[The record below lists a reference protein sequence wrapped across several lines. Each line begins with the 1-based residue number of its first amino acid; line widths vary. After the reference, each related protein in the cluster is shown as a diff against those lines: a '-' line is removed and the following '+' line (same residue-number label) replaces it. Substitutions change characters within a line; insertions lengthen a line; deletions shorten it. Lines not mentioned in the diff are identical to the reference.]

1 MNSLNY
7 KNEVKKFINNETR
20 KLLNKVNINLEDN
33 LIEMGISSIQIMKIS
48 SSLRKFGINITFAKL
63 ISNPTIEKWN
73 ALIDNSKIK
82 ETKKFEKS
90 IKKEVS
96 EDSFELTDV
105 QQAYWVGREDDQ
117 PLGGVSCH
125 AYLEF
130 DGEDI
135 NPNKLEKSWN
145 TIQNYHP
152 MLRAKFLGNGRQII
166 MNKPYSE
173 NIDVYNLTSYSEKDI
188 EIELNKIREK
198 ISHRKLDVKNGQVA
212 GLGISILPNNKSRVH
227 IDIDLLVADVMS
239 MSILIEDLA
248 KAYNGEAFIDKENI
262 TFKDYIFSKNESI
275 KSSEDKAFWSEK
287 IKTFEEE
294 IRLPFTKKPELIHN
308 PKFKRRS
315 RVIEKDIWE
324 KIKDKAA
331 FYKQTPSMVLLT
343 CFLLVL
349 ERWCK
354 QDQIL
359 INIPLFNRN
368 YDENYTKN
376 MVADFTNLLLLEFN
390 RKDSNTFLQSIET
403 IKKTFIENV
412 NHSGYS
418 GVLVQRDMFKLK
430 GESYLAAPVVF
441 ACNIDTP
448 LETKDSQKAFGKLNY
463 MISQTPQVWLDFQSY
478 INDEGLILAWDCVEE
493 IFPKN
498 LMNDMFNSLID
509 LIYLLEKENNWDIDI
524 DVLTKNQ
531 IDQRKEEVESILPL
545 EYPNKLIYSEFL
557 KMVIEQPNQIA
568 LIDGIE
574 NNTLTYLQL
583 YNKALKIATGIVN
596 NGVEKGDCIGIILK
610 RGASQIEGIMGILF
624 AGATYIP
631 IGHNQPKSRREKI
644 YEQVGIKMILTDK
657 EVEEENDLNNDRV
670 NITYIDNDVK
680 GELLTKPIDIQPNSS
695 AYIIMTSGSTGMP
708 KGVEI
713 THRSAINT
721 IDDINNKYKI
731 SGNDTILCVS
741 AIDFDL
747 SVYDIFGL
755 LSVGGKLVLLND
767 TNFKNPQIWLYLI
780 DKYNVTIWDS
790 VPILFDMLVTMAE
803 SYNKK
808 LPIKVVMLS
817 GDWIGLNLS
826 ERFYEISN
834 NSVVVAMGGGTEAS
848 IWSNFLNVP
857 RKIPKEW
864 VSIPYGKPL
873 KNQVY
878 KVVDEK
884 GRICPNWVSG
894 ELCIGGVGISVGY
907 KGDEKLTKRKF
918 VNDGNLTWYK
928 TGDLGRIW
936 DDGTIEFL
944 GRIDN
949 QVKIKGYR
957 IEIGEIESLLL
968 EIDGINNCKVI
979 TNSKRNALYAF
990 IIDNKEIIIDENKI
1004 KNILTSKLPSYM
1016 VPDNIV
1022 FIDEFPLNKNH
1033 KVDTKALTDLVNKQK
1048 ASKKQSK
1055 QLSYLE
1061 VKLLNVFKEV
1071 FKNENYNVS
1080 SNFFEM
1086 GGDSLIAV
1094 KLLTLVNKKLGYE
1107 LKISDI
1113 FNNVTVEKL
1122 VKLISKNDE
1131 NNVTTNIEKQDVEK
1145 AKDKSY
1151 HRLTDIQHA
1160 YWVSRKGYFNSNKQP
1175 SNCYF
1180 EIQSENLDTKKLSE
1194 VINTLIK
1201 EHKMLRAYITEDG
1214 TKQMILD
1221 KAYYDIE
1228 KNDIS
1233 NLGFKNKEE
1242 YLKDK
1247 RKSLLSDIKD
1257 VSKWPSFTIEI
1268 TRISTEKSIIHICFD
1283 NIFLDALSVGFI
1295 LNRISEL
1302 YVDKRS
1308 VNKLKRN
1315 ISTFDSLEKNENDKN
1330 YWKDKLKYI
1339 YSSPN
1344 ISKIYNDKNS
1354 FEFKRLYHLFNIDD
1368 YKKLKRISS
1377 YYNLTISNIILS
1389 AFSEVLHIWS
1399 NSDEYTINIT
1409 TIENTLEKYSF
1420 MGDVG
1425 DYTST
1430 FLNSI
1435 SYEKELSFYDRTKQ
1449 IQESMLE
1456 NMEHLSYSGVDVIR
1470 DLNKKYKNMSM
1481 PVVYTSTIGV
1491 INNIDTKGIGEVVY
1505 SITQTPNVYLDCQ
1518 VSFIEGSLML
1528 NWDYLSSAFDKEDIE
1543 SKFKI
1548 FINLINLIIDGKMK
1562 DKKDTYE
1569 LLKVDEAFEEGAI

>member
-1 MNSLNY
+1 MDGLDY
-7 KNEVKKFINNETR
+7 KNEAKEFINIEAS
-20 KLLNKVNINLEDN
+20 KLLNKRSIRLEEN
-33 LIEMGISSIQIMKIS
+33 LIEMGISSIQVMKIS
-48 SSLRKFGINITFAKL
+48 SGLRKFGITIPFAKL

-73 ALIDNSKIK
+73 ILIDNSKFKEIK
-82 ETKKFEKS
+82 KSHKS
-90 IKKEVS
+90 IRKEDD
-96 EDSFELTDV
+96 EDSFALTDV

-130 DGEDI
+130 DGE
-135 NPNKLEKSWN
+135 NVSPNKLEKAWN
-145 TIQNYHP
+145 TVQSYHP
-152 MLRAKFLGNGRQII
+152 MLRAKFLGSGRQII

-173 NIDVYNLTSYSEKDI
+173 NIDIYNLTSFSEKDV
-188 EIELNKIREK
+188 ETELDKIREK
-198 ISHRKLDVKNGQVA
+198 ISHRKLDVESGQVA
-212 GLGISILPNNKSRVH
+212 GLAISILPNNKSRVH

-248 KAYNGEAFIDKENI
+248 KAYNGEEFIYKEDN
-262 TFKDYIFSKNESI
+262 TFKDCILSKNEGI
-275 KSSEDKAFWSEK
+275 KGSEDKAFWSEK

-294 IRLPFTKKPELIHN
+294 IRLPFTKKPELVHN
-308 PKFKRRS
+308 PRFKRRS
-315 RVIEKDIWE
+315 KIIEKNIWE

-331 FYKQTPSMVLLT
+331 FHNQTPSMVLLA
-343 CFLLVL
+343 CFLIIL

-354 QDQIL
+354 QEQLL

-368 YDENYTKN
+368 CDEDCTKN
-376 MVADFTNLLLLEFN
+376 MVADFTNLLLLEFKK
-390 RKDSNTFLQSIET
+390 KDCNTFLQVIEA

-412 NHSGYS
+412 NHSDYS

-448 LETKDSQKAFGKLNY
+448 LETKNSKKAFGKLNY

-498 LMNDMFNSLID
+498 LIDDMFSSLVD
-509 LIYLLEKENNWDIDI
+509 LIYLLEKENNWDINI
-524 DVLTKNQ
+524 DVLPTNQ
-531 IDQRKEEVESILPL
+531 KEQRKEDVNSILPL
-545 EYPNKLIYSEFL
+545 KYPEKLLYSGFIKKATED
-557 KMVIEQPNQIA
+557 PNQIA

-574 NNTLTYLQL
+574 DNTLTYSQL
-583 YNKALKIATGIVN
+583 YNKSLEVATNLIN
-596 NGVEKGDCIGIILK
+596 SGVKKGDCIGIILK
-610 RGASQIEGIMGILF
+610 RGVSQIEGIMGILF

-631 IGHNQPKSRREKI
+631 IGYNQPKSRREKI
-644 YEQVGIKMILTDK
+644 YEQVGIKIVLTDK
-657 EVEEENDLNNDRV
+657 EVEKENDLNTDRV
-670 NITYIDNDVK
+670 KVIYIDNDVK
-680 GELLTKPIDIQPNSS
+680 GDILNKPIDICPNSS

-713 THRSAINT
+713 THRSAVNT
-721 IDDINNKYKI
+721 IDDINNKYDI
-731 SGNDTILCVS
+731 SKKDSILCVS

-755 LSVGGKLVLLND
+755 LSVGGKLVVLD
-767 TNFKNPQIWLYLI
+767 DDNFKNPQIWLSLI
-780 DKYNVTIWDS
+780 NKYNVTIWDS

-803 SYNKK
+803 SYNKEI
-808 LPIKVVMLS
+808 PIKIAMLS
-817 GDWIGLNLS
+817 GDWIGLNLPK
-826 ERFYEISN
+826 RFYEISDK
-834 NSVVVAMGGGTEAS
+834 SVVVAMGGGTEAS
-848 IWSNFLNVP
+848 IWSNFLNIP
-857 RKIPKEW
+857 RKIPKGW

-873 KNQVY
+873 ENQVY

-884 GRICPNWVSG
+884 ERICPNWVSG

-907 KGDEKLTKRKF
+907 KGDEQLTKRKF

-968 EIDGINNCKVI
+968 EIDGVNNCKVI
-979 TNSKRNALYAF
+979 TNNKKNALYAF
-990 IIDNKEIIIDENKI
+990 IINNKEILIDENII
-1004 KNILTSKLPSYM
+1004 KDILTSKLPSYM

-1022 FIDEFPLNKNH
+1022 FIDKFPLNKNH
-1033 KVDTKALTDLVNKQK
+1033 KVDPKALMDLVNKQK
-1048 ASKKQSK
+1048 INNKQSK
-1055 QLSYLE
+1055 KLSSLE
-1061 VKLLNVFKEV
+1061 VEILDIFKAV
-1071 FKNENYNVS
+1071 FKNEKYSIN

-1094 KLLTLVNKKLGYE
+1094 KMLTLIKSKLGYE

-1122 VKLISKNDE
+1122 ANIIYKNNQNKKV
-1131 NNVTTNIEKQDVEK
+1131 NNVKKQNLYK
-1145 AKDKSY
+1145 SKDKNY
-1151 HRLTDIQHA
+1151 YKLTDIQHA
-1160 YWVSRKGYFNSNKQP
+1160 YWVSRKGYFNSEKQP

-1180 EIQSENLDTKKLSE
+1180 EIESRSLDMKKLSKI
-1194 VINTLIK
+1194 INMLIK
-1201 EHKMLRAYITEDG
+1201 EHKMLRAYTTEDG

-1221 KAYYDIE
+1221 KVYYDIVE
-1228 KNDIS
+1228 KDIS
-1233 NLGFKNKEE
+1233 SFDFKNKEN
-1242 YLKDK
+1242 YLKYK
-1247 RKSLLSDIKD
+1247 RKELLSEIKD
-1257 VSKWPSFTIEI
+1257 VSKWPSFTIEV
-1268 TRISTEKSIIHICFD
+1268 TKISFEKSIIHICFD

-1295 LNRISEL
+1295 LNRINEL
-1302 YVDKRS
+1302 YVNINS
-1308 VNKLKRN
+1308 VNKFKRN
-1315 ISTFDSLEKNENDKN
+1315 ISMIDSLEKHDKDKS
-1330 YWKDKLKYI
+1330 YWKEKLKYI
-1339 YSSPN
+1339 YDSPN
-1344 ISKIYNDKNS
+1344 IAKMSNDKNS
-1354 FEFKRLYHLFNIDD
+1354 FEFKRLYHLFDISD
-1368 YKKLKRISS
+1368 YNRLKRMSS
-1377 YYNLTISNIILS
+1377 DYNLTISNIILS
-1389 AFSEVLHIWS
+1389 AFSEILHIWS
-1399 NSDEYTINIT
+1399 KDDNYTINIT
-1409 TIENTLEKYSF
+1409 TIENTLERYDF
-1420 MGDVG
+1420 MGEIG

-1435 SYEKELSFYDRTKQ
+1435 SYEKEVSFYDRTKK
-1449 IQESMLE
+1449 IQESMLK

-1470 DLNKKYKNMSM
+1470 DLNKEYKNMPM

-1491 INNIDTKGIGEVVY
+1491 INNIDTKGIGEIVY

-1518 VSFIEGSLML
+1518 VSFVEGRLML
-1528 NWDYLSSAFDKEDIE
+1528 NWDYLSSAFDGADIE
-1543 SKFKI
+1543 SKFEM
-1548 FINLINLIIDGKMK
+1548 FINLIKLILECKIK

-1569 LLKVDEAFEEGAI
+1569 LLKVNEEFEEGHI